1 MSRFCVVAF
10 VWLLLGG
17 AGYAQTGLDAL
28 LQPADIDLSPDT
40 AGVVLDPGLDG
51 VRLSMENGDYASAA
65 SELGDF
71 LLHRTGHLQALRL
84 LASCYLHLDDL
95 EQSIQAGLQVAAI
108 DTLDAGILSSLGY
121 LYHRS
126 GDLDNALLYY
136 SLAEEKDPTNPHSRF
151 GKAWIHV
158 ARRDFETAHEM
169 ATRITELAPDFA
181 ENYLLL
187 GRVLTA
193 KGFYRE
199 AARSYRHAFRLDSSL
214 RTSYG
219 VLLQELTL
227 RHGVTRR

>member
-1 MSRFCVVAF
+1 MSRSQTILILWLVAC
-10 VWLLLGG
+10 GSG
-17 AGYAQTGLDAL
+17 TAQTDLDSL
-28 LQPADIDLSPDT
+28 LRPLEAET
-40 AGVVLDPGLDG
+40 MGVVLDPGLAG
-51 VRLSMENGDYASAA
+51 VQLSMENGDYTSAA
-65 SELGDF
+65 SELSDF
-71 LLHRTGHLQALRL
+71 LLQRMGHVQALRL
-84 LASCYLHLDDL
+84 LASCYLNLDDL
-95 EQSIQAGLQVAAI
+95 EQSIQASLQIAAI

-126 GDLDNALLYY
+126 GDLDSATLYY
-136 SLAEEKDPTNPHSRF
+136 SLAEQKDPLNPYSRF
-151 GKAWIHV
+151 GKAWIYV
-158 ARRDFETAHEM
+158 ARRDFETAHGL

-193 KGFYRE
+193 KGLYRE

>member
-1 MSRFCVVAF
+1 MIAAWAAVTLDTPSSAQTD
-10 VWLLLGG
+10 LDLLGV
-17 AGYAQTGLDAL
+17 TDPL
-28 LQPADIDLSPDT
+28 LEPDT
-40 AGVVLDPGLDG
+40 LGVALDPGLEG
-51 VRLSMENGDYASAA
+51 VRLAMENGEYASAA
-65 SELGDF
+65 AELSDF
-71 LLHRTGHLQALRL
+71 LLRRTGHVQALRL

-95 EQSIQAGLQVAAI
+95 EQSIQASLQVAAE

-126 GDLDNALLYY
+126 GDLDNASLYY
-136 SLAEEKDPTNPHSRF
+136 RLAEEKDPLQPYSRF
-151 GKAWIHV
+151 GRAWIYV
-158 ARRDFETAHEM
+158 SRRDFETAHEL
-169 ATRITELAPDFA
+169 ATRITELAPDFS

-193 KGFYRE
+193 KGLYRE
-199 AARSYRHAFRLDSSL
+199 AARSYRHAFRLDPEL